1 MRIKQLKMRRILI
14 TILALGFALT
24 LSAQTIKCA
33 DPEATPEA
41 QKLLERLWKIR
52 DKGIMYGH
60 QDDLLTGY
68 TWWEVEGNSDT
79 KSNTGDYPAIAGC
92 ELGELELGHARSL
105 DSVSFAHMRKM
116 AKWFHEQGG
125 IMTVSWHLVNPITS
139 QWPGIKEPN
148 GAGSAWEVKML
159 SADGLNAVRSVLP
172 GGENN
177 AMFNTWLDRLA
188 KFFLSWKDDE
198 GKLIPFLFRP
208 YHEHSGNFFWWGRER
223 CYDEEYAAL
232 FRYTVD
238 YLRAQGLHNILFM
251 YNTDKVYSKEEYL
264 RGYPGDDYCDMISID
279 WYGQG
284 EEFNRNIRAAM
295 DFVSETAN
303 EKGKLFALSECGPLS
318 LDLQKILPDYKC
330 SYVLTWRN
338 AMPRRPRPGGFQPR
352 PDDLLKAMKADKHYL
367 FFEDIKNIK

>member
-1 MRIKQLKMRRILI
+1 MKRILL
-14 TILALGFALT
+14 TVFALGAALT
-24 LSAQTIKCA
+24 LSAQAFQCA

-41 QKLLERLWKIR
+41 RQLLERLAKIR
-52 DKGIMYGH
+52 ENGIMYGH

-79 KSNTGDYPAIAGC
+79 KTETGDYPAMAGC
-92 ELGELELGHARSL
+92 ELCELELGHNRSL
-105 DSVSFAHMRKM
+105 DSVSFAHIRKM
-116 AKWFHEQGG
+116 AKWFHEKGG
-125 IMTVSWHLVNPITS
+125 FLTVSWHLVNPITS

-172 GGENN
+172 GGANN

-188 KFFLSWKDDE
+188 NFFLSWRDDE

-238 YLRAQGLHNILFM
+238 YLRGRGLHNILFM

-264 RGYPGDDYCDMISID
+264 RGYPGDAYCDMLSID

-284 EEFNRNIRAAM
+284 
-295 DFVSETAN
+295 
-303 EKGKLFALSECGPLS
+303 
-318 LDLQKILPDYKC
+318 
-330 SYVLTWRN
+330 
-338 AMPRRPRPGGFQPR
+338 
-352 PDDLLKAMKADKHYL
+352 
-367 FFEDIKNIK
+367 